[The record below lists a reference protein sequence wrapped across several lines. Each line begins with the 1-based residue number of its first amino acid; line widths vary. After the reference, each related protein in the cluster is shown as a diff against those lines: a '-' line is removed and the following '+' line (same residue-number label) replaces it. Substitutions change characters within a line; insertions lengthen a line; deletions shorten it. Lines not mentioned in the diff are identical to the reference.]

1 MTVFKVSFC
10 LAWGQWRDFT
20 FVTCRSK
27 REAVIKALEEIDV
40 PESMNDKVV
49 ITISVEGIVGKNKKP
64 SRR

>member
-20 FVTCRSK
+20 FVTCRNK

-40 PESMNDKVV
+40 PESMNDKLI
-49 ITISVEGIVGKNKKP
+49 ITTSVGGIVGKNKKP